1 MSRERDRGTCT
12 CCWPDRRATLLKEL
26 TRAADTASVRIQE
39 VIEPCARK
47 TGREVADA
55 SRGWKFTRKSALRTW
70 HAHVALR
77 KSSTASSAEVASVV
91 DRARLGNGHEKL
103 QHRVGFDGLR
113 FDDESGPRADAA
125 SRKRRP
131 SRKVRMQSVDLHY
144 QTHGND
150 VHRASCA
157 SQSVELRYQTRGN
170 ALPSRKL
177 RFAECEPA

>member
-1 MSRERDRGTCT
+1 MFLHSDSIIVSIVFAIST
-12 CCWPDRRATLLKEL
+12 P
-26 TRAADTASVRIQE
+26 RAADTASVSFQE

-113 FDDESGPRADAA
+113 FDDESGHRADAA

-131 SRKVRMQSVDLHY
+131 SRKVSMQSVDLHY